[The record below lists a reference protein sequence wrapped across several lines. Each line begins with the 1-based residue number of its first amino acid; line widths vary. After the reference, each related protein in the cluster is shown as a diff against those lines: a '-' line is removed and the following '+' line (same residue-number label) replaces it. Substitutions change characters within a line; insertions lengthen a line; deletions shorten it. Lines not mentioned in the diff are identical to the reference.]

1 MKPNKPILPT
11 MQDVEDWE
19 KIGESLKWMKARLV
33 ELLPFV
39 AHQAPSR
46 DLDYHLR
53 NAIATWEAS
62 GGIQLPEATAT
73 EAAPEV
79 EIPGD
84 EPCHKRGPKTDSFL
98 CNNDDRDNFVVKLR
112 GMIRSRF
119 KTEGKHGMMEVRR
132 ENLQELEP
140 SKYFACLF
148 AVLIEY
154 EVAKPNA
161 TPKGFERLIKEAVDV
176 PDLQGVFK
184 LHYTSF
190 NNVINDWMKMCKSEV
205 IKSLKG
211 RQRVL
216 ISSMQMADC
225 NGKEAMNELQDWK
238 NKYSYVADNARKDG
252 LLTKIS
258 NT

>member
-19 KIGESLKWMKARLV
+19 KIGESLKWMKARLG

-39 AHQAPSR
+39 ANQAPSR
-46 DLDYHLR
+46 DLDYYLR
-53 NAIATWEAS
+53 NAIAAWEAS
-62 GGIQLPEATAT
+62 GSIQLPEATAT
-73 EAAPEV
+73 DVAPEV
-79 EIPGD
+79 ETPD
-84 EPCHKRGPKTDSFL
+84 DKPCHKRGPKTDSFL
-98 CNNDDRDNFVVKLR
+98 CSDVDRDDFVVKLR
-112 GMIRSRF
+112 GMIVSRF
-119 KTEGKHGMMEVRR
+119 KTEGKHGIMEVRR
-132 ENLQELEP
+132 ENLYELEP

-154 EVAKPNA
+154 EVAKGNA
-161 TPKGFERLIKEAVDV
+161 TPSGFNRLIKEAVEGT
-176 PDLQGVFK
+176 DLQGIFT

-205 IKSLKG
+205 IKALKP

-225 NGKEAMNELQDWK
+225 NGREAMNKLQDWK

>member
-19 KIGESLKWMKARLV
+19 KIGESLKWMKARLG
-33 ELLPFV
+33 ELMPFV
-39 AHQAPSR
+39 ANQAPSR

-53 NAIATWEAS
+53 NAITTWEAS
-62 GGIQLPEATAT
+62 GGLLLPEEPTADV
-73 EAAPEV
+73 APED
-79 EIPGD
+79 ETPGD
-84 EPCHKRGPKTDSFL
+84 EPSHKRGPKKDSFL
-98 CNNDDRDNFVVKLR
+98 RSDTDKENFIANLR
-112 GMIRSRF
+112 GMIVSRF
-119 KTEGKHGMMEVRR
+119 KTEGKHGMMEVGR
-132 ENLQELEP
+132 ENMQELEP
-140 SKYFACLF
+140 SKYFACLY

-154 EVAKPNA
+154 EVAKENA
-161 TPKGFERLIKEAVDV
+161 TPKGFERLIKEAVEGT
-176 PDLQGVFK
+176 DLQGIFT

-225 NGKEAMNELQDWK
+225 NGKEAINELQDWK
-238 NKYSYVADNARKDG
+238 NKYSYVADNAREDG
-252 LLTKIS
+252 LLPKVSMI
-258 NT
+258 

>member
-1 MKPNKPILPT
+1 MKPNKPFLPT

-39 AHQAPSR
+39 ANQAPSR

-53 NAIATWEAS
+53 NAITTWEAS
-62 GGIQLPEATAT
+62 GGIQMPEAPIADV
-73 EAAPEV
+73 APEV
-79 EIPGD
+79 ETPD
-84 EPCHKRGPKTDSFL
+84 DKPCHKRGPKTDSFL
-98 CNNDDRDNFVVKLR
+98 CSNDDRDAFVDKLR
-112 GMIRSRF
+112 GMIVSRF
-119 KTEGKHGMMEVRR
+119 KTEGKHGIMEVRR
-132 ENLQELEP
+132 ENLYELEP

-154 EVAKPNA
+154 EVAKGNA
-161 TPKGFERLIKEAVDV
+161 TPSGFNRLIKEAVEGT
-176 PDLQGVFK
+176 DLQGIFT

-205 IKSLKG
+205 IKALKP

-225 NGKEAMNELQDWK
+225 NGREAMNKLQDWK

>member
-79 EIPGD
+79 ETPRE
-84 EPCHKRGPKTDSFL
+84 EPCHKRGPKKDSFL
-98 CNNDDRDNFVVKLR
+98 SSDTDKETFIAKLR
-112 GMIRSRF
+112 EMILSRF
-119 KTEGKHGMMEVRR
+119 KTEGKHGMMEVGR

-154 EVAKPNA
+154 EVAKGNA
-161 TPKGFERLIKEAVDV
+161 TPSGFNRLIKEAVEGT
-176 PDLQGVFK
+176 DLQGIFT

-205 IKSLKG
+205 IKALKP

-225 NGKEAMNELQDWK
+225 NGREAMNKLQDWK

>member
-19 KIGESLKWMKARLV
+19 KIGESLKWMKARLG

-39 AHQAPSR
+39 ANQAPSR

-53 NAIATWEAS
+53 KAIATWEES

-73 EAAPEV
+73 DAAPEV
-79 EIPGD
+79 ETPVDG
-84 EPCHKRGPKTDSFL
+84 PCHKRGPKKDSFL
-98 CNNDDRDNFVVKLR
+98 CSNVDKDTFVAKLR
-112 GMIRSRF
+112 EMIRSRF

-132 ENLQELEP
+132 ENLYELEP

-161 TPKGFERLIKEAVDV
+161 TPSGFNRIIKEAVDV
-176 PDLQGVFK
+176 PDLQGIFT

-225 NGKEAMNELQDWK
+225 NGREAINELQDWK
-238 NKYSYVADNARKDG
+238 NKYSYVADNAREDG
-252 LLTKIS
+252 LLRNIS

>member
-1 MKPNKPILPT
+1 M
-11 MQDVEDWE
+11 
-19 KIGESLKWMKARLV
+19 KWMKARLV

-39 AHQAPSR
+39 TNQAPSR

-62 GGIQLPEATAT
+62 GGIQLPEATVT
-73 EAAPEV
+73 DVAPEF
-79 EIPGD
+79 ENPGE

-98 CNNDDRDNFVVKLR
+98 CSDFDRGTFVIKLR
-112 GMIRSRF
+112 RMILSRF
-119 KTEGKHGMMEVRR
+119 KTEGKYGIMEVRR
-132 ENLQELEP
+132 ENLHELEP
-140 SKYFACLF
+140 SKYVACLF

-154 EVAKPNA
+154 EVAKENA
-161 TPKGFERLIKEAVDV
+161 TPKGFERLIKEAIEGTE
-176 PDLQGVFK
+176 LQGIFK

-205 IKSLKG
+205 IKALKG

-225 NGKEAMNELQDWK
+225 NGREAMNELQDWK
-238 NKYSYVADNARKDG
+238 NKYSYVADNAREDG
-252 LLTKIS
+252 LLRNIS

>member
-19 KIGESLKWMKARLV
+19 KIGVSLKWMKARLV

-39 AHQAPSR
+39 ANQAPSR

-62 GGIQLPEATAT
+62 GGIQLPETT
-73 EAAPEV
+73 VTDVAPEV
-79 EIPGD
+79 ETSVD

-98 CNNDDRDNFVVKLR
+98 CSDGDRDTFVVNLR
-112 GMIRSRF
+112 RMILSRF
-119 KTEGKHGMMEVRR
+119 KTEGKHGIMEVRR
-132 ENLQELEP
+132 ENLYELEP
-140 SKYFACLF
+140 SKYFACLY

-154 EVAKPNA
+154 EVAKSNA
-161 TPKGFERLIKEAVDV
+161 TPKGFERLIKEAIEGTE
-176 PDLQGVFK
+176 LQGIFT

-205 IKSLKG
+205 IKALKG

-225 NGKEAMNELQDWK
+225 NGREAMNELQDWK
-238 NKYSYVADNARKDG
+238 NKHSYVADNAREDG
-252 LLTKIS
+252 LLRNIS

>member
-1 MKPNKPILPT
+1 MKPNKPFLPT

-19 KIGESLKWMKARLV
+19 KIGESLKWMKARLG

-39 AHQAPSR
+39 ANQAPSR

-62 GGIQLPEATAT
+62 GGIQLPEAPTADVVL
-73 EAAPEV
+73 EV
-79 EIPGD
+79 ETPGD
-84 EPCHKRGPKTDSFL
+84 EPCHKRGPKKDSFL
-98 CNNDDRDNFVVKLR
+98 RSDTDKETFIAKLR
-112 GMIRSRF
+112 EMILSRF
-119 KTEGKHGMMEVRR
+119 KTEGKHGMMDVGR

-154 EVAKPNA
+154 GVAKENA

-176 PDLQGVFK
+176 PDLQGIFK

-238 NKYSYVADNARKDG
+238 NKYSYVADNAREDG
-252 LLTKIS
+252 LLRNVSMT
-258 NT
+258 

>member
-11 MQDVEDWE
+11 MQDVGDWE

-79 EIPGD
+79 ETPGE

-98 CNNDDRDNFVVKLR
+98 CNNDDRGTFVIKLR
-112 GMIRSRF
+112 RMILSRF
-119 KTEGKHGMMEVRR
+119 KTEGKYGIMEVRR
-132 ENLQELEP
+132 ENLHELEP

-154 EVAKPNA
+154 EVAKENA
-161 TPKGFERLIKEAVDV
+161 TPKGFERLIKEAIEGTE
-176 PDLQGVFK
+176 LQGIFK

-205 IKSLKG
+205 IKALKG

-225 NGKEAMNELQDWK
+225 NGREAMNELQDWK
-238 NKYSYVADNARKDG
+238 NKYSYVADNAREDG
-252 LLTKIS
+252 LLRNIS

>member
-1 MKPNKPILPT
+1 MKPNKPNLPT
-11 MQDVEDWE
+11 VQDVEDWE

-39 AHQAPSR
+39 ANQAPSR
-46 DLDYHLR
+46 DLDYYLR

-62 GGIQLPEATAT
+62 GGIQLPDAKVADV
-73 EAAPEV
+73 APEV
-79 EIPGD
+79 ETLGD
-84 EPCHKRGPKTDSFL
+84 EPSHKRGPKKDSFL
-98 CNNDDRDNFVVKLR
+98 RSDTDKETFIAKLR
-112 GMIRSRF
+112 GMIVSRF
-119 KTEGKHGMMEVRR
+119 KTEGKHGMMEVGR

-148 AVLIEY
+148 AVLVEY
-154 EVAKPNA
+154 GVAKENA
-161 TPKGFERLIKEAVDV
+161 TPSGFNRLIKEAIAGTVMEDT
-176 PDLQGVFK
+176 FS

-205 IKSLKG
+205 IKALKP

-225 NGKEAMNELQDWK
+225 NGREAINKLQDWK
-238 NKYSYVADNARKDG
+238 NKYSYVADNAREDG
-252 LLTKIS
+252 LLPKLPMT
-258 NT
+258 

>member
-19 KIGESLKWMKARLV
+19 KIGESLKWMKARV
-33 ELLPFV
+33 GELLPFV
-39 AHQAPSR
+39 ANQAPSR

-53 NAIATWEAS
+53 KAIATWEES

-73 EAAPEV
+73 EAAPEFETPV
-79 EIPGD
+79 D

-98 CNNDDRDNFVVKLR
+98 CSDVDRDNFVVKLR
-112 GMIRSRF
+112 RMILSRF
-119 KTEGKHGMMEVRR
+119 KTEGKHGMMAVRR

-140 SKYFACLF
+140 SKYFACLY

-154 EVAKPNA
+154 EVAKSNA
-161 TPKGFERLIKEAVDV
+161 TPKGFERLIKEAIAGNPMEDI
-176 PDLQGVFK
+176 FS
-184 LHYTSF
+184 LHYTSY
-190 NNVINDWMKMCKSEV
+190 NKVINDWMKMCKSEV
-205 IKSLKG
+205 IKALKG

-225 NGKEAMNELQDWK
+225 NGREAINELQDWK
-238 NKYSYVADNARKDG
+238 NKYSYVADNAREDG
-252 LLTKIS
+252 LLRNVST
-258 NT
+258 T

>member
-19 KIGESLKWMKARLV
+19 KIGESLKWMKARLG

-39 AHQAPSR
+39 ANQAPSR

-73 EAAPEV
+73 DVVLEV
-79 EIPGD
+79 ETPGD
-84 EPCHKRGPKTDSFL
+84 EPCHKRGPKKDSFL
-98 CNNDDRDNFVVKLR
+98 RSDTDKETFIAKLR
-112 GMIRSRF
+112 EMILSRF
-119 KTEGKHGMMEVRR
+119 KTEGKHGMMDVGR
-132 ENLQELEP
+132 ENLHELEP

-154 EVAKPNA
+154 GVAKENA
-161 TPKGFERLIKEAVDV
+161 TPKGFERLIKEAIAGTVMEDT
-176 PDLQGVFK
+176 FS
-184 LHYTSF
+184 LHYTSY
-190 NNVINDWMKMCKSEV
+190 NNVINDWMKMCKSDV
-205 IKSLKG
+205 LKALKG

-225 NGKEAMNELQDWK
+225 NGKEAINELQDWK
-238 NKYSYVADNARKDG
+238 NKYSYVADNAREDG
-252 LLTKIS
+252 LIHKLP

>member
-11 MQDVEDWE
+11 TQDVEDWE

-39 AHQAPSR
+39 ANQAPSR

-62 GGIQLPEATAT
+62 GGIQLPDATAT
-73 EAAPEV
+73 DVAPEV
-79 EIPGD
+79 ETPD
-84 EPCHKRGPKTDSFL
+84 EEPCHKRGPKTDSFL
-98 CNNDDRDNFVVKLR
+98 CSDVDRDDFVVKLR

-132 ENLQELEP
+132 ENLHELEP

-154 EVAKPNA
+154 GVAKENA
-161 TPKGFERLIKEAVDV
+161 TPKGFERLIKEAIAGTVMEDT
-176 PDLQGVFK
+176 FS
-184 LHYTSF
+184 LHYTSY
-190 NNVINDWMKMCKSEV
+190 NNVINDWMKMCKSDV
-205 IKSLKG
+205 LKALKG

-225 NGKEAMNELQDWK
+225 NGKEAINELQDWK
-238 NKYSYVADNARKDG
+238 NKYSYVADNAREDG
-252 LLTKIS
+252 LLRNIS

>member
-39 AHQAPSR
+39 TNQAPSR

-62 GGIQLPEATAT
+62 GGLQLPEAPTADVVP
-73 EAAPEV
+73 EAET
-79 EIPGD
+79 PGD
-84 EPCHKRGPKTDSFL
+84 EPCHKRGPKKDSFL
-98 CNNDDRDNFVVKLR
+98 SSDTNKETFIAKLR
-112 GMIRSRF
+112 EMIVSRF
-119 KTEGKHGMMEVRR
+119 KTEGKHGMMEVGR
-132 ENLQELEP
+132 ENLHELEP

-154 EVAKPNA
+154 EVAKENA

-225 NGKEAMNELQDWK
+225 NGREAMNELQDWK
-238 NKYSYVADNARKDG
+238 NKYSYVADNAREDG
-252 LLTKIS
+252 LLRNIS

>member
-33 ELLPFV
+33 ELSPFV
-39 AHQAPSR
+39 ANQAPSR

-53 NAIATWEAS
+53 NAITTWEAS
-62 GGIQLPEATAT
+62 GGIQLPKATVT
-73 EAAPEV
+73 DVVPEV
-79 EIPGD
+79 ETPIE

-98 CNNDDRDNFVVKLR
+98 CSDFDRDTFVANLR
-112 GMIRSRF
+112 GMILSRF

-161 TPKGFERLIKEAVDV
+161 TPKGFERLIKEAIAGTPMEDT
-176 PDLQGVFK
+176 FS
-184 LHYTSF
+184 LHYTSY
-190 NNVINDWMKMCKSEV
+190 NKVINDWMKMCKREV

-225 NGKEAMNELQDWK
+225 NGREAINELQDWK
-238 NKYSYVADNARKDG
+238 NKYSYVADNAREDG
-252 LLTKIS
+252 LLPKIS

>member
-62 GGIQLPEATAT
+62 
-73 EAAPEV
+73 
-79 EIPGD
+79 
-84 EPCHKRGPKTDSFL
+84 

-119 KTEGKHGMMEVRR
+119 KTEGKHGIMEVRR
-132 ENLQELEP
+132 ENLHELEP

-154 EVAKPNA
+154 GVAKENA

-238 NKYSYVADNARKDG
+238 NKYSYVADNAREDG
-252 LLTKIS
+252 LLRNVSMT
-258 NT
+258 